1 MQAGGG
7 EVASVSF
14 QYSRESKDVLL
25 DEKGVVANRV
35 DTYVDT
41 YLRIQERNSM
51 RKTRS
56 GYDYRYSR
64 GYRVSFFFFFFFFLF
79 SVSVLAGF
87 ELRNEAS
94 SKHSRKNIIEI
105 EQCTCLL
112 QLKCLF
118 FDHV

>member
-64 GYRVSFFFFFFFFLF
+64 GYRVSFFFSSSFFYL
-79 SVSVLAGF
+79 VLAY
-87 ELRNEAS
+87 ELVLRNEAS